1 MHTGVSSNLHV
12 PWHDRGQ
19 VIKIKFHAY
28 AKLDQGPVS
37 FCYKQGRGKA
47 RGGPKNQSAP
57 KIFFHFPVHLYI
69 LCAVCTQDTFPKFD
83 LYEAFYVKSAYF
95 RRFGRKIKINR
106 NFLECLATFQ
116 STYTYCVQC
125 AHKTP
130 SQNSTYMRRF
140 TSNPPIFGVSAEKIK
155 INRKF
160 LGMLSHF
167 PVHLYILCGVCT
179 QDTVSKFDF

>member
-1 MHTGVSSNLHV
+1 MLS
-12 PWHDRGQ
+12 D
-19 VIKIKFHAY
+19 
-28 AKLDQGPVS
+28 
-37 FCYKQGRGKA
+37 
-47 RGGPKNQSAP
+47 
-57 KIFFHFPVHLYI
+57 FPVHLYI

-106 NFLECLATFQ
+106 
-116 STYTYCVQC
+116 
-125 AHKTP
+125 
-130 SQNSTYMRRF
+130 
-140 TSNPPIFGVSAEKIK
+140 
-155 INRKF
+155 KF

>member
-57 KIFFHFPVHLYI
+57 K
-69 LCAVCTQDTFPKFD
+69 CTRGCQ
-83 LYEAFYVKSAYF
+83 
-95 RRFGRKIKINR
+95 
-106 NFLECLATFQ
+106 AT
-116 STYTYCVQC
+116 SMY
-125 AHKTP
+125 
-130 SQNSTYMRRF
+130 R
-140 TSNPPIFGVSAEKIK
+140 
-155 INRKF
+155 
-160 LGMLSHF
+160 GM
-167 PVHLYILCGVCT
+167 
-179 QDTVSKFDF
+179 TVAK

>member
-106 NFLECLATFQ
+106 
-116 STYTYCVQC
+116 
-125 AHKTP
+125 
-130 SQNSTYMRRF
+130 
-140 TSNPPIFGVSAEKIK
+140 
-155 INRKF
+155 KF